1 MNKRCLL
8 GPWPGFGTKGN
19 RDLCVL
25 CLGHYRVIRGVQD
38 SPCLDGICNLRVGI
52 WGAGE
57 STTK

>member
-52 WGAGE
+52 
-57 STTK
+57 